1 MKAFLVGLAF
11 LAAAAL
17 LTGVGV
23 LLFPLIIVLG
33 LFLRVILGF
42 LFIIFA
48 IWLLGKFII
57 FIWDKLK
64 SGN

>member
-1 MKAFLVGLAF
+1 MKAFLVGLTF
-11 LAAAAL
+11 LIAVAVLAGIGA
-17 LTGVGV
+17 

-33 LFLRVILGF
+33 LSLRVIAGF

-57 FIWDKLK
+57 FIWDNLK
-64 SGN
+64 SK